1 MDLFLQNFSQSQ
13 KLDFSTRRFHE
24 THILFEMRET
34 IAFIAVSLMTLTLS
48 SMSIYESLQNSSPH
62 DFSHNVNALAVV
74 EDTPRRWIGFVCSD
88 STTYWIGDGFQV
100 PEIYTIRKIFEC
112 STKSTS
118 FVQILSES
126 SYDDEAALYA
136 MYAKTKFGVESI
148 AIDSTG
154 KHRERFEHT
163 LNKNQA
169 VGIHIFNDM
178 NHLTRKDMI
187 LRIVLRTDEDA
198 KRALS
203 NFINQYLASAPAI
216 VIVDLVPGT
225 QKYTDMSKELQ
236 LLDTISNANYKV
248 YSARTQ
254 SIMSPLDML
263 SNLEVLYE
271 NRNSRERLVFFATMN
286 LTKSCI

>member
-1 MDLFLQNFSQSQ
+1 MNGPNG
-13 KLDFSTRRFHE
+13 RFHLF
-24 THILFEMRET
+24 THTIIGIMRET
-34 IAFIAVSLMTLTLS
+34 IAFLAVSLMTLTLS
-48 SMSIYESLQNSSPH
+48 SMSIYMSLQNSSLH
-62 DFSHNVNALAVV
+62 SHKLKSSAVV
-74 EDTPRRWIGFVCSD
+74 EDFKPRRWIGFVVSEE
-88 STTYWIGDGFQV
+88 STYWIREGPV
-100 PEIYTIRKIFEC
+100 PEMYTIRKIFEC

-271 NRNSRERLVFFATMN
+271 NRNSRERLVFFTTTN
-286 LTKSCI
+286 LTQPCFLIL

>member
-1 MDLFLQNFSQSQ
+1 
-13 KLDFSTRRFHE
+13 
-24 THILFEMRET
+24 MRET
-34 IAFIAVSLMTLTLS
+34 IAFVAVSLMTLTLS
-48 SMSIYESLQNSSPH
+48 SMSIYTSLQNSSPH
-62 DFSHNVNALAVV
+62 DSSYNVNALAVV
-74 EDTPRRWIGFVCSD
+74 EDTPRRWIGFVGSD
-88 STTYWIGDGFQV
+88 STTYWIRDGFQV
-100 PEIYTIRKIFEC
+100 PEMYTIRKILEC
-112 STKSTS
+112 SIKPSA

-126 SYDDEAALYA
+126 SYDEEAALYA

-178 NHLTRKDMI
+178 NHLTRKHMI
-187 LRIVLRTDEDA
+187 LRIVLRTDDDA

-203 NFINQYLASAPAI
+203 NFINLYLASDPSI
-216 VIVDLVPGT
+216 VIVDFIPLT
-225 QKYTDMSKELQ
+225 QTDMSNELQ
-236 LLDTISNANYKV
+236 LLDTISSANYKA
-248 YSARTQ
+248 YSATTQ
-254 SIMSPLDML
+254 SIVSPLDMI

>member
-1 MDLFLQNFSQSQ
+1 
-13 KLDFSTRRFHE
+13 
-24 THILFEMRET
+24 
-34 IAFIAVSLMTLTLS
+34 MTLTLS
-48 SMSIYESLQNSSPH
+48 SMSIYMSLQNSSLH
-62 DFSHNVNALAVV
+62 SHKLKSSAVV
-74 EDTPRRWIGFVCSD
+74 EDFKPRRWIGFVVSEE
-88 STTYWIGDGFQV
+88 STYWIREGPV
-100 PEIYTIRKIFEC
+100 PEMYTIRKIFEC

-203 NFINQYLASAPAI
+203 NFINLYLASDPSI
-216 VIVDLVPGT
+216 VIVDFIPLT
-225 QKYTDMSKELQ
+225 QTDMSNELQ
-236 LLDTISNANYKV
+236 LLDTISSANYKA
-248 YSARTQ
+248 YSATIQ
-254 SIMSPLDML
+254 SIVSPLDMI